1 MVKTTIQKKTL
12 NVTSTQ
18 SLDAN
23 EDRVIRAKY
32 GLSIDEKE
40 TLPRINNDSV
50 KAELTKLEAIA
61 YQNVYGQDTNVD
73 QDVKNKII
81 SKLKSKV

>member
-73 QDVKNKII
+73 QSVKNKII

>member
-12 NVTSTQ
+12 SSNLTR
-18 SLDAN
+18 SLEAN

-40 TLPRINNDSV
+40 ALPRISNDAI
-50 KAELTKLEAIA
+50 KTELTNLEAIA
-61 YQNVYGQDTNVD
+61 YQNVYGENTKVD
-73 QDVKNKII
+73 QNIKSKII

>member
-12 NVTSTQ
+12 SSNLTST
-18 SLDAN
+18 LEAN

-32 GLSIDEKE
+32 GLSVDEKE
-40 TLPRINNDSV
+40 ALPRISNDSINS
-50 KAELTKLEAIA
+50 ELTRLEAIA
-61 YQNVYGQDTNVD
+61 YQNVYSNDSQVD
-73 QDVKNKII
+73 QGIKNKII